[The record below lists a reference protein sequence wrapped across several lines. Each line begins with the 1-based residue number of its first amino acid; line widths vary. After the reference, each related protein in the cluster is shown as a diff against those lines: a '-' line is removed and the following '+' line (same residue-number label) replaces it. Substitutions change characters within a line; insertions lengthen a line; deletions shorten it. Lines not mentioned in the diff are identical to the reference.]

1 MLGQSKDWKTG
12 IEVGVQETFDANS
25 TPVDIPQLY
34 RKTGVI
40 YSVFFY
46 FCHLLFVLGPFL
58 PQHH

>member
-34 RKTGVI
+34 RKTD
-40 YSVFFY
+40 
-46 FCHLLFVLGPFL
+46 
-58 PQHH
+58 